1 MNEPALTPLQDRTLQ
16 ALRRSEMP
24 VLIDPA
30 EIAELIE
37 EFTRGF
43 EAIVAAVPEDQ
54 KFFLNKHLLTRIL
67 GCEVAAVAPEEFQW
81 AVPIALGQIS
91 HRAIQLGIN
100 WPGEP
105 APITLV
111 DEAIARVSEEDSS
124 LGDWVAGLSLADRAD
139 LRGMATERVTKF
151 IESFPPLDPRSHP
164 MTESKVYWPTDGPIT
179 LSGKVDLVIGKPSG
193 HESRKLIVDLKSGR
207 PRPNHRD
214 DLRFY
219 ALLETLRAK
228 VPPRKTASFYLD
240 AGDTDAEDVTIGILR
255 SASRRTLDGLGALV
269 EVSTGLRPAQ
279 TKVSHACKWCPLRE
293 QCADGTAFIES
304 LEEEY

>member
-1 MNEPALTPLQDRTLQ
+1 MTEPSLTPLQDRTLK

-24 VLIDPA
+24 VLIDPV
-30 EIAELIE
+30 EIAELID

-43 EAIVAAVPEDQ
+43 EAIVATVPEGE
-54 KFFLNKHLLTRIL
+54 KFFVNKHLLTRIL
-67 GCEVAAVAPEEFQW
+67 GCEVAAVAPEEFEW

-105 APITLV
+105 APLTLV

-124 LGDWVAGLSLADRAD
+124 LGDWVAGLPAADRAD
-139 LRGMATERVTKF
+139 LRGLATERVTKF
-151 IESFPPLDPRSHP
+151 IEAFPPLDPRSHP
-164 MTESKVYWPTDGPIT
+164 MTESKIYWPTAGPIT
-179 LSGKVDLVIGKPSG
+179 LSGKVDLVVGKPSG
-193 HESRKLIVDLKSGR
+193 LESRKLIVDLKTGR

-219 ALLETLRAK
+219 ALLETLRAQ

-240 AGDTDAEDVTIGILR
+240 AGDTDAEEVTIGILR
-255 SASRRTLDGLGALV
+255 SASRRTLDGIATLV
-269 EVSTGLRPAQ
+269 DITLKKRAPR
-279 TKVSHACKWCPLRE
+279 TKVSLACRWCPLLE
-293 QCADGTAFIES
+293 TCADGTAFVEDS
-304 LEEEY
+304 EDH

>member
-1 MNEPALTPLQDRTLQ
+1 MTEPTLTPLQDRTLQ

-30 EIAELIE
+30 EIAELID

-43 EAIVAAVPEDQ
+43 EAIVATVPDSER
-54 KFFLNKHLLTRIL
+54 FFVSKHLLTRIL
-67 GCEVAAVAPEEFQW
+67 GCEVAAVAPEEFEW

-105 APITLV
+105 APLTLV

-124 LGDWVAGLSLADRAD
+124 LGDWVAGLPAADRAD
-139 LRGMATERVTKF
+139 LRGLATERVTKF
-151 IESFPPLDPRSHP
+151 IEAFPPLDPRSHP
-164 MTESKVYWPTDGPIT
+164 MTESKIYWPTAGPIT

-193 HESRKLIVDLKSGR
+193 HESRKLIVDLKTGR

-219 ALLETLRAK
+219 ALLETLRAQ

-255 SASRRTLDGLGALV
+255 SASRRTLDGIATLV
-269 EVSTGLRPAQ
+269 DITLKKRAPR
-279 TKVSHACKWCPLRE
+279 TKVSHACRWCPLLE
-293 QCADGTAFIES
+293 TCADGTAFVEGAED
-304 LEEEY
+304 L